1 VREQIAS
8 DLVSGKPMPP
18 YEMTC
23 RRAAGP
29 PCSIPDG
36 CLCSSMRLIGSLE
49 MRAET
54 PAPLWTAAS
63 LDRCLLLALIYP
75 TVTIFIIW
83 TISGHVG
90 PAELAL
96 HLNPHLGVLRRLLP
110 TAVIGLCLFAIW
122 GAVRTKGRKRFGYT
136 LACIAGFVLAIV
148 LSVAGGTPA
157 GTMDPIASAPL
168 PPRSLSG

>member
-1 VREQIAS
+1 
-8 DLVSGKPMPP
+8 
-18 YEMTC
+18 
-23 RRAAGP
+23 
-29 PCSIPDG
+29 
-36 CLCSSMRLIGSLE
+36 MRLIGSLE

-75 TVTIFIIW
+75 IVTIFIIW